1 MLFSQRV
8 IVDYLLPSH
17 VIIVECMDGLIDGPH
32 CEARQC
38 AEDGLALMGRI
49 QIWMH
54 SRGGEGE
61 GAATADPFVEACRR
75 AEGELRSFRLADRQ
89 PLMDRLQRARRVRV
103 LGLPPGTNSAAHKV
117 KAYLEAALAPHTP
130 HHCSAVLSARAAVGG
145 GWGQPFAIVVEL
157 ATAAAAA
164 AALALDAHGP
174 NDEPLDIQPTSDAPR
189 LLPELSASV
198 QAALARAVVAG
209 ALSPNDVNNA
219 DALEAL
225 RLVDQ
230 SAAVET
236 LGALTTEGASGCIAG
251 RVSTPLKR

>member
-1 MLFSQRV
+1 
-8 IVDYLLPSH
+8 
-17 VIIVECMDGLIDGPH
+17 VE
-32 CEARQC
+32 
-38 AEDGLALMGRI
+38 
-49 QIWMH
+49 
-54 SRGGEGE
+54 
-61 GAATADPFVEACRR
+61 AAFVEACRR
-75 AEGELRSFRLADRQ
+75 AEGELRLVRSAARQ

-103 LGLPPGTNSAAHKV
+103 LGLPPGTDTAARKV

-130 HHCSAVLSARAAVGG
+130 NDHAAVLSARAAVGG

-157 ATAAAAA
+157 ATAAAAAAAAA